1 MLLLLNN
8 KSSEKIECYQ
18 TTLRFLSNYEN
29 TTIPFLTKEKKGNKN
44 RKQKE
49 KKRTDQVVLNA
60 AAAKF
65 SALSSPTN
73 SSYTTTTD
81 SPLHCQPTPHL
92 AQRRLRSIFSD
103 DRNAAKILP
112 PLHDI

>member
-1 MLLLLNN
+1 MLSDNTEIFN
-8 KSSEKIECYQ
+8 K
-18 TTLRFLSNYEN
+18 LRKYNDSLFDKR
-29 TTIPFLTKEKKGNKN
+29 IKEDDKN
-44 RKQKE
+44 RKKIRKE
-49 KKRTDQVVLNA
+49 KKRKDQVVLNA
-60 AAAKF
+60 AVAKF

-81 SPLHCQPTPHL
+81 RPLHCQPTPHL

-103 DRNAAKILP
+103 DRNAAKTLP